1 MGDCIRLNRE
11 TLYSSVGK
19 NAEETCGI
27 TCYCTLGNFNL
38 EALDLMALAIECA
51 GESLA

>member
-27 TCYCTLGNFNL
+27 TCYCTLGNFDL
-38 EALDLMALAIECA
+38 EALDLMALTVKGA